1 MEIRLVKS
9 LASSA
14 SELLQPN
21 SVGGRKSAKLWAVQ
35 EAKQF

>member
-1 MEIRLVKS
+1 MAIRLVKS

-21 SVGGRKSAKLWAVQ
+21 SVGGGSRQSYGPSKK
-35 EAKQF
+35 AKQF